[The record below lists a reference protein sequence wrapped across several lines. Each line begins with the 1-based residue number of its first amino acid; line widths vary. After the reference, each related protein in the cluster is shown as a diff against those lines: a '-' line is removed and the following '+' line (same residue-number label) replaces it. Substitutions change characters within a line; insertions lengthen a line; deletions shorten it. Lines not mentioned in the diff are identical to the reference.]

1 MLANYLYLVSLFYIN
16 QTIKIKSF
24 LISFKNNQYIVN
36 NFIIK
41 FDLHKI
47 FNLIKNKIINNNITD
62 SLEQKPNDRL
72 INNANHS
79 SSF

>member
-1 MLANYLYLVSLFYIN
+1 MYLINWFYIN

-24 LISFKNNQYIVN
+24 FISFKNDQYIVN

-41 FDLHKI
+41 FDLYKI
-47 FNLIKNKIINNNITD
+47 SNLIKNKIINNNITD
-62 SLEQKPNDRL
+62 SLEQKPNDKL

-79 SSF
+79 FSFS